1 MMMQKGDVVSKEVR
15 LCSEAK
21 EIYQATQPTLRTTRK
36 ITMEVIMARMSVVP
50 AAAIAAMLTLG
61 NNAGAE
67 IQKPDPLPCKQFV
80 KDADGFWSPKTQ
92 IKMIQGGVPV
102 TIGPGLRVRPGALI
116 IGLEGG
122 LDLGAALE
130 AECGAGAPT

>member
-1 MMMQKGDVVSKEVR
+1 
-15 LCSEAK
+15 
-21 EIYQATQPTLRTTRK
+21 
-36 ITMEVIMARMSVVP
+36 MEVIMARMSVMT

-61 NNAGAE
+61 DNASAE
-67 IQKPDPLPCKQFV
+67 IQKPEPLSCKQFA

>member
-1 MMMQKGDVVSKEVR
+1 
-15 LCSEAK
+15 
-21 EIYQATQPTLRTTRK
+21 
-36 ITMEVIMARMSVVP
+36 MARMSVMP
-50 AAAIAAMLTLG
+50 AVAIAAMLALG
-61 NNAGAE
+61 NNSSAE
-67 IQKPDPLPCKQFV
+67 IQKPEPLPCKQFV
-80 KDADGFWSPKTQ
+80 KDVEGFWSTKTQ